1 MTKVNIEIKIDS
13 NSLRLEFCLL
23 ESKNINPKTHFTFKN
38 GEWIGKF
45 NNFPIDSDNDL
56 DLLILAVGNPNTN
69 SKMTVIV
76 DGNLKGSFNLF
87 KPFNRNGYGQFNQ
100 EITL

>member
-23 ESKNINPKTHFTFKN
+23 ESKNLNPKTHFTFKN
-38 GEWIGKF
+38 GEWVGKF
-45 NNFPIDSDNDL
+45 NNFPIDNDNDL

-69 SKMTVIV
+69 SKMTVLV
-76 DGNLKGSFNLF
+76 DRKLKGSFNLF

-100 EITL
+100 EIIL

>member
-1 MTKVNIEIKIDS
+1 MKKVNIEVKIDS

-23 ESKNINPKTHFTFKN
+23 ESKNLNPKTHFTFKN

-45 NNFPIDSDNDL
+45 NNFPIDNDNDL
-56 DLLILAVGNPNTN
+56 DVLIIAVGNSNTN
-69 SKMTVIV
+69 SKMTVTI
-76 DGNLKGSFNLF
+76 DGDDKGSFNLF

-100 EITL
+100 EISL